1 MIPLPE
7 LDPKKVSTWTLKANI
22 CTTGRQRGMDW
33 CREKCD
39 APCKWAAELA
49 TRQGLPPKKKPEPE
63 RFVNYVKT
71 AKKHPAPTRKRR
83 IIGRIP
89 YLTAWLRDLKDT
101 GHFDTWMEL
110 AERSG
115 LTRSR
120 MSKAINE
127 DRWTRDFETKVIAG
141 LEMTET
147 EAVTLI
153 LRWAHDNGLEGDAK

>member
-33 CREKCD
+33 CREKCE
-39 APCKWAAELA
+39 APCKWACELA
-49 TRQGLPPKKKPEPE
+49 MRQGLPPKKKPKPE

-71 AKKHPAPTRKRR
+71 VKKHPPQTRKRR
-83 IIGRIP
+83 IVGRIP

-115 LTRSR
+115 MTRSR

-153 LRWAHDNGLEGDAK
+153 LRWAHDNGLEGDTK